1 MRLLSTIGKGC
12 ETMKRGTYIKK
23 QLLAWILMTAL
34 LLPVIP
40 GNVTFAFTE
49 NTTEDGFVTDITGLD
64 VWENVRL
71 KKSVTITENVTVTGQ
86 VKLESGAA
94 IYISSGRFILDS
106 QATIDGDIYIEKSGM
121 AELWG
126 TVNGTVYVNSTDASV
141 QVEDWDGSLVRGRN
155 FVMFPSSYAESVILS
170 GVGTGYIDGTV
181 GTLKIAKNYDG
192 DFGSEV
198 LLSLSR
204 EIRI

>member
-121 AELWG
+121 AELFLESRSPCM
-126 TVNGTVYVNSTDASV
+126 VI
-141 QVEDWDGSLVRGRN
+141 
-155 FVMFPSSYAESVILS
+155 SSIR
-170 GVGTGYIDGTV
+170 
-181 GTLKIAKNYDG
+181 
-192 DFGSEV
+192 
-198 LLSLSR
+198 LLSLACRSASCIWLAR
-204 EIRI
+204 VNLKVPSL